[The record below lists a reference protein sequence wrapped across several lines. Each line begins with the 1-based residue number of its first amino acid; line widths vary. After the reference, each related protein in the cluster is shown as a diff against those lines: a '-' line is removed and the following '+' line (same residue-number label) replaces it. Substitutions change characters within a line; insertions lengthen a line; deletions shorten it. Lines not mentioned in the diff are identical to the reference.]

1 MPRFGLLILMAVH
14 VLADRQTSRDGHQ
27 HHLQDL
33 EDPTLPGTALSLTYT
48 VIRFISIIVKF
59 DICTVVGLIGTL
71 VETKILRTLE
81 WE

>member
-27 HHLQDL
+27 HQLQDL

-48 VIRFISIIVKF
+48 VIRFVSISAKF
-59 DICTVVGLIGTL
+59 SKCTVVGLNGTL
-71 VETKILRTLE
+71 VQAKIRT
-81 WE
+81 WDT